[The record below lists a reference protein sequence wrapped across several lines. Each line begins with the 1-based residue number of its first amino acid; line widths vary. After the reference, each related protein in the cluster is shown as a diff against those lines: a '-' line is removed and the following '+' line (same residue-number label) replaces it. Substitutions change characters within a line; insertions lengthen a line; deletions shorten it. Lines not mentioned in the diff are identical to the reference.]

1 MTREFITIPSFL
13 VKWKKLNLNDA
24 DMVRLEQDLL
34 SNPKIGAVM
43 RGTGGVRKMRFAF
56 ENRGKSGSVRVIYV
70 DFEVYKKI
78 YLIDVYQKADK
89 DNLTNQERSEI
100 KSMVEL
106 LEMTLEDNR

>member
-1 MTREFITIPSFL
+1 MIREFITIPSFL

-24 DMVRLEQDLL
+24 DMIRLEQDLL

-89 DNLTNQERSEI
+89 DNLTDQERSEI